1 MRAGLETREFVSR
14 KRRAGLI
21 GATFAAALAIFLA
34 GLGRP
39 PLFEPD
45 EGRYAEV
52 AREMLARGD
61 FVTPRNDYVRYFEK
75 PPLVYWTTAAAIR
88 AFGRNE
94 FAARLQA
101 AIFSAG
107 EAAITADLGAAM
119 FGMPAGLLGAIALML
134 SPLFFAFARFAT
146 PDPALAFFMTA
157 ALAIFWRA
165 AHPPGFATRRSR
177 NLMLGAAAMLALG
190 TLAKGPVALALAG
203 AIALAWL
210 VHQGR
215 VREALRIP
223 WIGCVAAYLAL
234 VVPWF
239 ALAAYRNPGFLNFF
253 FVHEHLH
260 RYLAN
265 NEHQWG
271 PWFFVPVVIGG
282 GWPWVFFAPFAFG
295 ANRQESAPGIEV
307 PKGRTSP
314 ESSRLDSQSVQNRS
328 AIGYLSIWFG
338 VIFVFF
344 SIPESKLGE
353 YILPAFPPLAIASG
367 LGLKRLARFG
377 RKRRIRI
384 LLALAAINFAPA
396 AAVMVVAVEVRRA
409 PIAAL
414 RNDAIV
420 VAAALAVA
428 AFAAFAIAWRRKD
441 AATVWPIAGAL
452 ALGMM
457 VALGAMAKARE
468 DAEPFTSYRT
478 LAYDVSPYL
487 GAGCVLAS
495 YRHQVQALPFYLE
508 MREVLVGYRG
518 ELASFGD
525 SADAAPTF
533 IPTDRRLAAAWSSR
547 PCVVIIANRR
557 DLPHLETLLNP
568 APSIIGREG
577 KKFALFNSPVAPPGP
592 RSSDRSDSTG
602 QIRRKSSN

>member
-1 MRAGLETREFVSR
+1 MSR

-21 GATFAAALAIFLA
+21 GATFAIALTIFLA

-61 FVTPRNDYVRYFEK
+61 FVTPHNDFVRYFEK

-88 AFGRNE
+88 IFGRNE

-107 EAAITADLGAAM
+107 EAAVTADLGAAM
-119 FGMPAGLLGAIALML
+119 FGLSAGVLGAVALML

-165 AHPPGFATRRSR
+165 AYPPGFATRRSR

-190 TLAKGPVALALAG
+190 TLAKGPVALALVG

-215 VREALRIP
+215 ARDAIRAP
-223 WIGCVAAYLAL
+223 WGGCVAVYLAL

-239 ALAAYRNPGFLNFF
+239 ALATYRNPGFLEFF
-253 FVHEHLH
+253 FIHEHLH

-271 PWFFVPVVIGG
+271 PWFFIPVVLGG
-282 GWPWVFFAPFAFG
+282 AWPWVFFAPFAFRAG
-295 ANRQESAPGIEV
+295 NQEPLSVTEV
-307 PKGRTSP
+307 GEGGNPLEFSKL
-314 ESSRLDSQSVQNRS
+314 RLKIARIDP
-328 AIGYLSIWFG
+328 AISYLSIWFG

-353 YILPAFPPLAIASG
+353 YILPAFPPVAIASG
-367 LGLKRLARFG
+367 LGLARLARID
-377 RKRRIRI
+377 RKRRIGI
-384 LLALAAINFAPA
+384 LSVLTTINIVLAV
-396 AAVMVVAVEVRRA
+396 AVMVVAVEIRRPLIDA
-409 PIAAL
+409 VG
-414 RNDAIV
+414 NDAIV
-420 VAAALAVA
+420 ASGALAVA
-428 AFAAFAIAWRRKD
+428 SMAALAIAWLNRD
-441 AATVWPIAGAL
+441 ATTVGPIAGAL
-452 ALGMM
+452 AIGMM

-468 DAEPFTSYRT
+468 DAEPFTSYRR
-478 LAYDVSPYL
+478 LAHEVSPYL

-495 YRHQVQALPFYLE
+495 YRHQIQALPFYLE
-508 MREVLVGYRG
+508 KREVLIGYRG
-518 ELASFGD
+518 ELAPFGGG
-525 SADAAPTF
+525 ADAAPTF
-533 IPTDRRLAAAWSSR
+533 IPTDRRLAGEWSSR
-547 PCVVIIANRR
+547 PCVVVIANHR
-557 DLPHLETLLNP
+557 DAPHLELLLKP
-568 APSIIGREG
+568 APAIIGREG
-577 KKFALFNSPVAPPGP
+577 KKVALFNGAAAPSGGGSSARPKSIEHFPG
-592 RSSDRSDSTG
+592 RSDE
-602 QIRRKSSN
+602 